1 MIQTSKQIS
10 GFRNYLRNTDFKV
23 ESSPRFD
30 VWNLKSGIWNLEFRH
45 MQILEIRTLRGPNYW
60 SGYWKKLI
68 IMRLD
73 IGEYEQKPSD
83 KIEGFNDRTR
93 EVMPGLQVHGCSYG
107 EEGGFFRRLD
117 EGTWAGH
124 IIEHLALEYQTMA
137 GMDTGYGRT
146 RETGQPGVYN
156 VVFSY
161 HEEEV
166 GRFAAKAAVQLFLEL
181 AEGKAVGEV
190 KREIAENVQRMREIR
205 EDVRFGPSTGSLID
219 EAVNRGI
226 PYIRLNDQSLVQLGY
241 GVYQKRIQATTTAN
255 TNMIAVDIAG
265 NKHATKKL
273 LGDMGVPV
281 PKGFRIRNNDELE
294 ETLESVGFPAVIKP
308 LDGNH
313 GKGAT
318 VGVRTLDDAR
328 TAFEKAKEYS
338 RWVIVEQQLEGAD
351 FRALVVN
358 NRLIAVAERVP
369 AHVIGDGKLTIQE
382 LIDKE
387 NTDPRRGYGHEN
399 VLTQIDID
407 NQVVRCIRKS
417 GYELDSIP
425 KKGERVFLKTTA
437 NISTGGTAIDLTD
450 EVHPENVFLF
460 ERIAKIIGLDVA
472 GIDIIAPNV
481 SEPLR
486 ESGGGIIEVNAAPGF
501 RMHLAPSQG
510 IGRNVAEH
518 VIDMLFPTG
527 TPSRIP
533 IFAITGT
540 NGKTTTTRLIA
551 HILRNSGRTVGFTT
565 TDGTYIGNEQ
575 ITKGDNTGPVSA
587 QLVLK
592 DPTVDVAVLET
603 ARGGII
609 RSGLGFDH
617 ADIGV
622 VLNVAA
628 DHLGLKDV
636 NTLEDLARVK
646 SVIARA
652 VNRRG
657 FAVLNAE
664 DELVYKM
671 RELVDGRVVCFSMDE
686 NHPNIRRRAERGR
699 VSCVFENGF
708 VTILKG
714 KWKVRVEKVANVP
727 LTYGGRAEFMIQNV
741 LAATLACFVH
751 GVSIEDIRVGL
762 TTFNAGTAQT
772 PGRLNFV
779 EVGQVTVLMDYA
791 HNPAGAL
798 GLTNFIKK
806 LPYKYRTAILNGT
819 GDRRDDDIREFAK
832 IIADN
837 FDRVIIRRGNYLRG
851 RTEEEL
857 IGLLQEG
864 VAKSENKPQVRV
876 IPESRDAIRHAIE
889 HGRKGELVVTLADLV
904 PDDIKYVQ
912 EIRDSILEAQRGA
925 GIWFCLLQHFQ

>member
-1 MIQTSKQIS
+1 M
-10 GFRNYLRNTDFKV
+10 
-23 ESSPRFD
+23 E
-30 VWNLKSGIWNLEFRH
+30 
-45 MQILEIRTLRGPNYW
+45 ILEIRTLRGPNYW

-73 IGEYEQKPSD
+73 IGDYEEKPSD
-83 KIEGFNDRTR
+83 KLPGFYDSMVGAIPSL
-93 EVMPGLQVHGCSYG
+93 ESHGCSYG
-107 EEGGFFRRLD
+107 EPGGFLRRVK

-124 IIEHLALEYQTMA
+124 IIEHLALEIQTLA

-146 RETGQPGVYN
+146 RETNEAGIYN

-166 GRFAAKAAVQLFLEL
+166 GRYAAKASVRVFLDI
-181 AEGKAVGEV
+181 AEGKPVE
-190 KREIAENVQRMREIR
+190 EIKAELADDVQRMREIR
-205 EDVRFGPSTGSLID
+205 EEVRFGPSTGSLVE
-219 EAVNRGI
+219 EAVSRGI

-265 NKHATKKL
+265 NKHATKTL

-281 PKGFRIRNNDELE
+281 PKGFRIRDEE
-294 ETLESVGFPAVIKP
+294 ELADTLERVGFPAVIKP

-318 VGVRTLDDAR
+318 VGIRSIDEAR
-328 TAFEKAKEYS
+328 VAWEKAKEYS
-338 RWVIVEQQLEGAD
+338 RWVIVEQQLVGDD

-358 NRLIAVAERVP
+358 NNLIAVAKRVP
-369 AHVIGDGKLTIQE
+369 AHVIGDGSQTIQQ
-382 LIDKE
+382 LIDE
-387 NTDPRRGYGHEN
+387 TNADPRRGYGHEN
-399 VLTQIDID
+399 VLTQIDVD
-407 NQVVRCIRKS
+407 NQTLRCIRKA
-417 GYELDSIP
+417 GYELESVLP
-425 KKGERVFLKTTA
+425 KGETLYLKTTA
-437 NISTGGTAIDLTD
+437 NISTGGTAIDVTD

-460 ERIAKIIGLDVA
+460 ERIARIIGLDVA
-472 GIDIIAPNV
+472 GIDVIAENV

-486 ESGGGIIEVNAAPGF
+486 QSGGGIIEVNAAPGF
-501 RMHLAPSQG
+501 RMHLSPSEG

-518 VIDMLFPTG
+518 VIDMLFPPG
-527 TPSRIP
+527 SQSRIP

-551 HILRNSGRTVGFTT
+551 HILRNSGRSVGFTT

-575 ITKGDNTGPVSA
+575 IVQGDNTGPVSA

-617 ADIGV
+617 ADVGV

-646 SVIARA
+646 SVVPRA
-652 VNRRG
+652 VAKDG
-657 FAVLNAE
+657 WAVLNAE
-664 DELVYKM
+664 DELVYRMK
-671 RELVDGRVVCFSMDE
+671 ELVDGRVVCFSMDE
-686 NHPNIRRRAERGR
+686 DHPNIRRRAERGR
-699 VSCVFENGF
+699 VSCVFENGY

-714 KWKVRVEKVANVP
+714 KWKVRVEKVVNIP

-772 PGRLNFV
+772 PGRLNFI
-779 EVGQVTVLMDYA
+779 EVGHVTVLMDYA
-791 HNPAGAL
+791 HNPAGAR
-798 GLTNFIKK
+798 GLTNFINK
-806 LPYKYRTAILNGT
+806 LPNKYRTAVLNGT

-832 IIADN
+832 IIADT
-837 FDRVIIRRGNYLRG
+837 FDRIVIRRGHYLRG
-851 RTEEEL
+851 RTDEEMYA
-857 IGLLQEG
+857 LLQEG
-864 VAKSENKPQVRV
+864 IAQSDKEPQVRV
-876 IPESRDAIRHAIE
+876 IPESRDAIQHAIKN
-889 HGRKGELVVTLADLV
+889 GRKGELVVTLADRV
-904 PDDIKYVQ
+904 PDDIAYVQ
-912 EIRDSILEAQRGA
+912 EIRDKMLAEQAEASA
-925 GIWFCLLQHFQ
+925 

>member
-1 MIQTSKQIS
+1 M
-10 GFRNYLRNTDFKV
+10 
-23 ESSPRFD
+23 E
-30 VWNLKSGIWNLEFRH
+30 
-45 MQILEIRTLRGPNYW
+45 ILEIRTLRGPNYW

-73 IGEYEQKPSD
+73 IGEYEEKPSN
-83 KIEGFNDRTR
+83 KIEGFDERMR
-93 EVMPGLQVHGCSYG
+93 EVMPGLKTHGCSYG
-107 EEGGFFRRLD
+107 EEGGFFRRVE

-124 IIEHLALEYQTMA
+124 IIEHFALELQTLA

-146 RETGQPGVYN
+146 RETDEAGIYN

-161 HEEEV
+161 YEEEV
-166 GRFAAKAAVQLFLEL
+166 GRYAAKAAVQLFL
-181 AEGKAVGEV
+181 A
-190 KREIAENVQRMREIR
+190 IAEKVPLEEIQEQIAADVQKMREIR
-205 EDVRFGPSTGSLID
+205 EEVRFGPSTGSLVE
-219 EAVNRGI
+219 EAVSRGI

-241 GVYQKRIQATTTAN
+241 GVHQKRIQATTTAN
-255 TNMIAVDIAG
+255 TNMIAVDIAA

-281 PKGFRIRNNDELE
+281 PKGYRIRNIEELE
-294 ETLESVGFPAVIKP
+294 ETLESVGFPAVVKP

-313 GKGAT
+313 GKGAS
-318 VGVRTLDDAR
+318 VGIRSLEEAQ

-338 RWVIVEQQLEGAD
+338 RWIIVEQQLQGSD

-369 AHVIGDGKLTIQE
+369 ANVVGDGKKTIQE
-382 LIDKE
+382 LIE
-387 NTDPRRGYGHEN
+387 EINTDPRRGYGHEN
-399 VLTQIDID
+399 VLTQIDVD
-407 NQVVRCIRKS
+407 NQTTRCVKKA
-417 GYELDSIP
+417 GYELDSVLP
-425 KKGERVFLKTTA
+425 EGERLFLKTTA

-450 EVHPENVFLF
+450 EVHPENVILF
-460 ERIAKIIGLDVA
+460 ERIARIIGLDVA
-472 GIDIIAPNV
+472 GIDVIAPNV

-486 ESGGGIIEVNAAPGF
+486 ENGGGIIEVNAAPGF
-501 RMHLAPSQG
+501 RMHLSPSEG

-518 VIDMLFPTG
+518 VIDMLFPPG
-527 TPSRIP
+527 APSRVP

-551 HILRNSGRTVGFTT
+551 HILRNSGHTVGFTT
-565 TDGTYIGNEQ
+565 TDGTYIGNDQ

-609 RSGLGFDH
+609 RSGLGFDQ

-622 VLNVAA
+622 VLNVAE

-646 SVIARA
+646 SVVPRA
-652 VNRRG
+652 VSRRG

-671 RELVDGRVVCFSMDE
+671 KELVDGKVVCFSMDE
-686 NHPNIRRRAERGR
+686 NHPNIKRRAERGR
-699 VSCVFENGF
+699 ISCVYENGF

-714 KWKVRVEKVANVP
+714 KWKVRVEKVANIP
-727 LTYGGRAEFMIQNV
+727 LTYGGRAEFMVQNV

-751 GVSIEDIRVGL
+751 GVAIEDIRVGL

-772 PGRLNFV
+772 PGRLNFI
-779 EVGQVTVLMDYA
+779 EVGNVTVLMDYA
-791 HNPAGAL
+791 HNPAGAR
-798 GLTNFIKK
+798 GLTNFISK
-806 LPYKYRTAILNGT
+806 LPHKHRTAVLNGT

-832 IIADN
+832 VIADN
-837 FDRVIIRRGNYLRG
+837 FERIVIRRGNYLRG
-851 RTEEEL
+851 RTEEEMFEIL
-857 IGLLQEG
+857 KEG
-864 VAKSENKPQVRV
+864 IAQSENKPQVRV
-876 IPESRDAIRHAIE
+876 IPESREAIHHAIKN
-889 HGRKGELVVTLADLV
+889 GRKGELVVTLADRV
-904 PDDIKYVQ
+904 PDDIGYVQ
-912 EIRDSILEAQRGA
+912 EIRDALLEEAKA
-925 GIWFCLLQHFQ
+925 AEA

>member
-1 MIQTSKQIS
+1 MEIQ
-10 GFRNYLRNTDFKV
+10 
-23 ESSPRFD
+23 
-30 VWNLKSGIWNLEFRH
+30 
-45 MQILEIRTLRGPNYW
+45 EIRTLRGPNYW

-68 IMRLD
+68 VMRLD
-73 IGEYEQKPSD
+73 IGDYEQKPSN
-83 KIEGFNDRTR
+83 KIAGFSDRMR
-93 EVMPGLQVHGCSYG
+93 EVLPGLKLHGCSYG
-107 EEGGFFRRLD
+107 EEGGFFRRVE

-124 IIEHLALEYQTMA
+124 IVEHFALELQTLA

-146 RETGQPGVYN
+146 RETDESGIYN

-161 HEEEV
+161 QEEEV
-166 GRFAAKAAVQLFLEL
+166 GRFAARAAVELFVSL
-181 AEGKAVGEV
+181 AEDGDIDAIKT
-190 KREIAENVQRMREIR
+190 KLAEDVQRMREIR
-205 EDVRFGPSTGSLID
+205 EEVRFGPSTGSLVE

-241 GVYQKRIQATTTAN
+241 GVHQKRIQATTTAN

-265 NKHATKKL
+265 NKHATKNL

-281 PKGFRIRNNDELE
+281 PKGYRIRDIDDLA
-294 ETLESVGFPAVIKP
+294 ETLDRVGFPAVVKP

-318 VGVRTLDDAR
+318 VGLRSLDDAR
-328 TAFEKAKEYS
+328 IAFEKAKEYS

-358 NRLIAVAERVP
+358 NKLIAVAKRIP
-369 AHVIGDGKLTIQE
+369 AHIVGDGKKTIQA
-382 LIDKE
+382 LIDE
-387 NTDPRRGYGHEN
+387 TNADPRRGYGHEN
-399 VLTQIDID
+399 VLTQIEID
-407 NQVVRCIRKS
+407 NQTMRLVRAA
-417 GYELDSIP
+417 GFGLDSVLP
-425 KKGERVFLKTTA
+425 KGEELFLKTTA

-450 EVHPENVFLF
+450 EVHPENVVLF
-460 ERIAKIIGLDVA
+460 ERIARIIGLDVA
-472 GIDIIAPNV
+472 GIDVIATNV

-486 ESGGGIIEVNAAPGF
+486 ENGGGIIEVNAAPGF
-501 RMHLAPSQG
+501 RMHLAPSEG

-518 VIDMLFPTG
+518 VIDMLFPPG
-527 TPSRIP
+527 APSRVP

-551 HILRNSGRTVGFTT
+551 HILRNSGHTVGFTT
-565 TDGTYIGNEQ
+565 TDGTYIGNDQ

-609 RSGLGFDH
+609 RSGLGFDQ
-617 ADIGV
+617 ADVGV
-622 VLNVAA
+622 VLNVAE
-628 DHLGLKDV
+628 DHLGMKDV

-646 SVIARA
+646 SVVPRA
-652 VNRRG
+652 VSKRG

-671 RELVDGRVVCFSMDE
+671 RELVDGNVVCFSMDE

-699 VSCVFENGF
+699 VSCVFENGY

-714 KWKVRVEKVANVP
+714 KWKVRVEKVTNIP

-741 LAATLACFVH
+741 LAAALACFVY

-772 PGRLNFV
+772 PGRLNFI
-779 EVGQVTVLMDYA
+779 EVDHVTVLMDYA
-791 HNPAGAL
+791 HNPAGAR
-798 GLTNFIKK
+798 GLTNFISK
-806 LPYKYRTAILNGT
+806 LPYKYRTA
-819 GDRRDDDIREFAK
+819 
-832 IIADN
+832 
-837 FDRVIIRRGNYLRG
+837 V
-851 RTEEEL
+851 
-857 IGLLQEG
+857 
-864 VAKSENKPQVRV
+864 
-876 IPESRDAIRHAIE
+876 
-889 HGRKGELVVTLADLV
+889 
-904 PDDIKYVQ
+904 
-912 EIRDSILEAQRGA
+912 
-925 GIWFCLLQHFQ
+925 

>member
-1 MIQTSKQIS
+1 M
-10 GFRNYLRNTDFKV
+10 N
-23 ESSPRFD
+23 
-30 VWNLKSGIWNLEFRH
+30 
-45 MQILEIRTLRGPNYW
+45 ILEIRTLRGPNYW

-73 IGEYEQKPSD
+73 IADYEEKPSD
-83 KIEGFNDRTR
+83 KLSGFYERMV
-93 EVMPGLQVHGCSYG
+93 EVMPSLESHGCSYS
-107 EEGGFFRRLD
+107 EPGGFLRRVK

-124 IIEHLALEYQTMA
+124 MIEHFALEFQTLA

-146 RETGQPGVYN
+146 RETGETGIYN

-166 GRFAAKAAVQLFLEL
+166 GRYAARASVRLFLGL
-181 AEGKAVGEV
+181 AEDKPIEEIKKEV
-190 KREIAENVQRMREIR
+190 VEDVQRMREIR
-205 EDVRFGPSTGSLID
+205 EDVRFGPSTGSLVE
-219 EAVNRGI
+219 EAVNRDI

-241 GVYQKRIQATTTAN
+241 GVHQKRIQATTTAN

-265 NKHATKKL
+265 NKHATKTL

-281 PKGFRIRNNDELE
+281 PKGYRIRLEEELE
-294 ETLESVGFPAVIKP
+294 ETLERVGFPAVVKP

-318 VGVRTLDDAR
+318 VGIKSLDEAKI
-328 TAFEKAKEYS
+328 AWEKAKEYS
-338 RWVIVEQQLEGAD
+338 RWVIVEQQLQGSD

-358 NRLIAVAERVP
+358 NQLIAVAERVP
-369 AHVIGDGKLTIQE
+369 AHVVGDGKRSIQQ
-382 LIDKE
+382 LIDE
-387 NTDPRRGYGHEN
+387 TNSDPRRGYGHEN

-407 NQVVRCIRKS
+407 NQTMRCIRKS
-417 GYELDSIP
+417 GYELESVLP
-425 KKGERVFLKTTA
+425 KGERLFLKTTA
-437 NISTGGTAIDLTD
+437 NISTGGTAIDVTD
-450 EVHPENVFLF
+450 EVHPKNIFLF

-472 GIDIIAPNV
+472 GIDVIAPNV
-481 SEPLR
+481 SEPLS
-486 ESGGGIIEVNAAPGF
+486 ENGGGIIEVNAAPGF
-501 RMHLAPSQG
+501 RMHLAPSEG

-518 VIDMLFPTG
+518 VIDMLFPPG
-527 TPSRIP
+527 TPTRIP

-551 HILRNSGRTVGFTT
+551 HVLRNSGRAVGFTT

-575 ITKGDNTGPVSA
+575 ITQGDNTGPVSA

-617 ADIGV
+617 CDVGV

-646 SVIARA
+646 SVVPRA
-652 VNRRG
+652 VGKRG
-657 FAVLNAE
+657 YAVLNAE

-671 RELVDGRVVCFSMDE
+671 KELVDGKVVCFSMDE
-686 NHPNIRRRAERGR
+686 NNPNIRRRAERGR
-699 VSCVFENGF
+699 VSCVYENGY

-714 KWKVRVEKVANVP
+714 KWKVRVEKVANIP

-772 PGRLNFV
+772 PGRLNFM
-779 EVGQVTVLMDYA
+779 EVGHTTVLMDYA
-791 HNPAGAL
+791 HNPAGFS
-798 GLTNFIKK
+798 GLAKFVSK
-806 LPYKYRTAILNGT
+806 LPNKYRTVVMT
-819 GDRRDDDIREFAK
+819 VPGDRRDEDIREMGE
-832 IIADN
+832 IAGN
-837 FDRVIIRRGNYLRG
+837 SFDRIVIRQGHYLRG
-851 RTEEEL
+851 RDPKEITDL
-857 IGLLQEG
+857 INEG
-864 VAKSENKPQVRV
+864 IARTGKEPQVRN
-876 IPESRDAIRHAIE
+876 IPDSRDAIQHAIKY
-889 HGRKGELVVTLADLV
+889 GRKGELVVTLADLV
-904 PDDIKYVQ
+904 PEDIAYVQ
-912 EIRDSILEAQRGA
+912 EIRDKLLEAQQAEPAA
-925 GIWFCLLQHFQ
+925 G